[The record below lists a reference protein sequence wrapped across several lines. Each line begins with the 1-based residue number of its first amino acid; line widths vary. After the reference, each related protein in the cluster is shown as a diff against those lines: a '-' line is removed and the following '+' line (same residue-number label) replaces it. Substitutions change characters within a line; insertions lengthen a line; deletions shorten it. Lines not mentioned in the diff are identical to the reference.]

1 MIAVYGS
8 LFTIVLCIFLPP
20 LFDSF
25 FGNNKERSW
34 KRSIGGYAL
43 VTGLGGVV
51 PVLVGG
57 SAYLDWL
64 FVILGIAIAV
74 LVTPISFIG
83 TFFVLL
89 LLNVIL
95 PVLVLW
101 DMARCIVKEPVKML
115 LGSTDFTDGLRL
127 LTPILL
133 GLATFYVGRT
143 VRQKF
148 RGKERSNTDVD

>member
-8 LFTIVLCIFLPP
+8 LITILLCIFLPP

-25 FGNNKERSW
+25 FGNNKGRNW

-43 VTGLGGVV
+43 VAVLGGVV
-51 PVLVGG
+51 PVLVGC
-57 SAYLDWL
+57 SVYLDWF
-64 FVILGIAIAV
+64 FVILGIAIAT
-74 LVTPISFIG
+74 LVTPISFVG

-101 DMARCIVKEPVKML
+101 DMARYNVKEPVKML

-127 LTPILL
+127 LTPMLL
-133 GLATFYVGRT
+133 GLATFYLGRT
-143 VRQKF
+143 VRQG
-148 RGKERSNTDVD
+148 RGRA